1 MSWVGPPLS
10 LPHGS
15 SSPQTNHPRNLW
27 CSLPP
32 PDDTPARPTRLR
44 FRYRRRPRWNRLLH
58 HRPWLH
64 ISALLQLAPPR
75 PLQLA
80 GRRVPCSSRAAT
92 RPGVPPPRPGA
103 PTAAQG
109 CRQAEWQIVA
119 ALGAADHRGAHGWG
133 KRRGTRAQSSRSLSR
148 VRLESS
154 PEGRRG
160 AIVHVS
166 ILALA
171 IIFTFGHPVGLGL
184 LLSSSCVVYAVA
196 ALPKRS
202 EIAVAPSSSRADT
215 AAAVP
220 SKTESA
226 VAALLVSWW
235 FVDAILPLPSTRESA
250 AAAATTVSWFLICML
265 FANNPVASR

>member
-1 MSWVGPPLS
+1 VAFQTCWLAANRGFSFHAIWLERSLLS
-10 LPHGS
+10 LT
-15 SSPQTNHPRNLW
+15 QRN
-27 CSLPP
+27 S
-32 PDDTPARPTRLR
+32 
-44 FRYRRRPRWNRLLH
+44 
-58 HRPWLH
+58 
-64 ISALLQLAPPR
+64 
-75 PLQLA
+75 
-80 GRRVPCSSRAAT
+80 V
-92 RPGVPPPRPGA
+92 
-103 PTAAQG
+103 
-109 CRQAEWQIVA
+109 
-119 ALGAADHRGAHGWG
+119 
-133 KRRGTRAQSSRSLSR
+133 
-148 VRLESS
+148 
-154 PEGRRG
+154 
-160 AIVHVS
+160 
-166 ILALA
+166 ALA